1 MRWSYCFNYLHN
13 NLSVWEYNSLTV
25 DSKTKS
31 AIHGLQM
38 DIILKNIT
46 LINGTGHLPQANVVL
61 AIRDGKILYT
71 GPSSGWSDVEEAITL
86 DLRGRFVLPGLI
98 DAHVHLSGSG
108 EADSQFRAEDGA
120 MALKIL
126 SNAQKNL
133 AAGITTVRDLGG
145 WNELEFVVRDWI
157 QRGEF
162 AGPRMCLAGRFISI
176 TEAGADYYEGM
187 YRVADGV
194 DEIRRAVREQ
204 VKHGADLIK
213 IGVTGAVL
221 VESGVPGA
229 THFNED
235 EIQALVQEAEK
246 FGRRV
251 AAHAHGADG
260 IRKALQAG
268 VNTIEH
274 GTFLFQNP
282 EAIQFM
288 AEHGIFL
295 VPTLKVGWDIIQAS
309 DSKIPQW
316 IKDKNNILQDN
327 AESTLRMAYKAGVP
341 IAMGSDVGT
350 PLNYHG
356 ENGLEVY
363 WMQHAGM
370 SATDAIVAATG
381 NAARA
386 LGWDSWMGTLEA
398 GKVADLIV
406 IDSHPLDD
414 LRIFADKKHLQFVM
428 KDGKV
433 VSCHADHDLLRQVF
447 ASKYLSID

>member
-1 MRWSYCFNYLHN
+1 
-13 NLSVWEYNSLTV
+13 
-25 DSKTKS
+25 
-31 AIHGLQM
+31 M
-38 DIILKNIT
+38 DTLLRNFT
-46 LINGTGHLPQANVVL
+46 LIDGTGRGPIDDAIL
-61 AIRDGKILYT
+61 AIRDGTVLFA
-71 GPSSGWSDVEEAITL
+71 GAASGWSDSAESVTVDL
-86 DLRGRFVLPGLI
+86 DGQFVLPGLI
-98 DAHVHLSGSG
+98 DAHVHLAGSG
-108 EADSQFRAEDGA
+108 EADSQFRADDGA

-126 SNAQKNL
+126 GNAQKNL

-145 WNELEFVVRDWI
+145 WNELEFVVREWI

-194 DEIRRAVREQ
+194 DEIRKAVREQ

-221 VESGVPGA
+221 VEHGEPGA
-229 THFNED
+229 THFNEE
-235 EIQALVQEAEK
+235 EIRALVEEAKK

-268 VNTIEH
+268 VATLEH
-274 GTFLFQNP
+274 GTYLFQDP
-282 EAIQFM
+282 ASIQWM

-295 VPTLKVGWDIIQAS
+295 VPTLKVGWDIINAH
-309 DSKIPQW
+309 DSNIPAW
-316 IKDKNNILQDN
+316 IMAKNKATQGE
-327 AESTLRMAYKAGVP
+327 AELSLKLAYEAGVP

-356 ENGLEVY
+356 ENALEVY
-363 WMQHAGM
+363 WMGQAGLSPM
-370 SATDAIVAATG
+370 DAIVAATG
-381 NAARA
+381 SAARA
-386 LGWDSWMGTLEA
+386 LGWQEWLGTLEP

-406 IDSHPLDD
+406 LDSNPLDD
-414 LRIFADKKHLQFVM
+414 LRALAQKEHLQFVM
-428 KDGKV
+428 KEGRIAA
-433 VSCHADHDLLRQVF
+433 CHQDHDLPAQLF
-447 ASKYLSID
+447 GEHLLLIKSSP

>member
-1 MRWSYCFNYLHN
+1 
-13 NLSVWEYNSLTV
+13 
-25 DSKTKS
+25 
-31 AIHGLQM
+31 M
-38 DIILKNIT
+38 DILIKNIT
-46 LINGTGHLPQANVVL
+46 LIDGTGRPPLNDAIL
-61 AIRDGKILYT
+61 RIRDGKVFYA
-71 GPSSGWSDVEEAITL
+71 GSASDSPDTNEELTL
-86 DLRGRFVLPGLI
+86 DLQGQFILPGLI

-108 EADSQFRAEDGA
+108 EADSQFRAENGA

-157 QRGEF
+157 RRGQF

-176 TEAGADYYEGM
+176 TESGADYYEGM

-194 DEIRRAVREQ
+194 NEIRRAVREQ

-221 VESGVPGA
+221 VENGVPGA
-229 THFNED
+229 THFNQD
-235 EIQALVQEAEK
+235 EIHALVQEAQK
-246 FGRRV
+246 FGRQV

-260 IRKALQAG
+260 ILKAIQAG
-268 VNTIEH
+268 ARTIEH
-274 GTFLFQNP
+274 GTFLHKDP
-282 EAIQFM
+282 AAIQLM
-288 AEHGIFL
+288 AEQGIFL
-295 VPTLKVGWDIIQAS
+295 VPTLKVGWDIILAK
-309 DSKIPQW
+309 DSNIPEW
-316 IKDKNNILQDN
+316 IIEKNKATQGE
-327 AESTLRMAYKAGVP
+327 AELSLKMAYEAGVP

-356 ENGLEVY
+356 QNGLEIY
-363 WMQHAGM
+363 WMQRAGL
-370 SATDAIVAATG
+370 SAMDAIHAATG

-406 IDSHPLDD
+406 VDANPLDD
-414 LRIFADKKHLQFVM
+414 LRILADKNHLQFVM
-428 KDGKV
+428 KDGMIAA
-433 VSCHADHDLLRQVF
+433 SHAGHDLAPQLF
-447 ASKYLSID
+447 AEQHLSI

>member
-1 MRWSYCFNYLHN
+1 
-13 NLSVWEYNSLTV
+13 
-25 DSKTKS
+25 
-31 AIHGLQM
+31 M
-38 DIILKNIT
+38 DTLLKNIT
-46 LINGTGHLPQANVVL
+46 LIDGTGNPPINDAILR
-61 AIRDGKILYT
+61 IRDGKIIYA
-71 GPSSGWSDVEEAITL
+71 GPASDSSDRNEGLLL
-86 DLRGRFVLPGLI
+86 DLQGQFVLPGLI

-108 EADSQFRAEDGA
+108 EADSQFQAEDGA

-176 TEAGADYYEGM
+176 TEAGADYYKGM

-194 DEIRRAVREQ
+194 NEIRKAVREQ

-221 VESGVPGA
+221 VANSVPGA

-235 EIQALVQEAEK
+235 EIRALVEEAQK

-260 IRKALQAG
+260 IRKAIQAG
-268 VNTIEH
+268 AHTIEH
-274 GTFLFQNP
+274 GTFLYQDP
-282 EAIQFM
+282 MAIQLM
-288 AEHGIFL
+288 AEKGIFL
-295 VPTLKVGWDIIQAS
+295 LPTLKVGWDIILAKES
-309 DSKIPQW
+309 NIPAW
-316 IKDKNNILQDN
+316 IMEKNKALQGE
-327 AESTLRMAYKAGVP
+327 AELSLKMAYEAGVP

-356 ENGLEVY
+356 ENTLEIY
-363 WMQHAGM
+363 WMGQAGM
-370 SATDAIVAATG
+370 SAMDAIVAATR
-381 NAARA
+381 N
-386 LGWDSWMGTLEA
+386 
-398 GKVADLIV
+398 
-406 IDSHPLDD
+406 
-414 LRIFADKKHLQFVM
+414 
-428 KDGKV
+428 
-433 VSCHADHDLLRQVF
+433 
-447 ASKYLSID
+447 